1 MAMYPLH
8 LLGVV
13 EEQQVPYYDCVDTD
27 PSFEEMKKVVC
38 VDKRRP
44 LIPNRWTSDP
54 VSHVFSGMLTQQLR
68 LPSILNTTYSDAGRY
83 K

>member
-1 MAMYPLH
+1 MTVCDNVMSVVCT
-8 LLGVV
+8 GVV

-54 VSHVFSGMLTQQLR
+54 VSIKIIIPCGPVGNIPTWHTEIQIQ
-68 LPSILNTTYSDAGRY
+68 A
-83 K
+83 